1 MADLDTSSLARK
13 VQGQKIVSDDTNRRR
28 ISADKLD
35 THTAV
40 AIWSSFASQ
49 TPSRSAT
56 GSQMIASVV
65 PHPRVTLHFT
75 PIAVLTNY
83 QRSMFNDIVG

>member
-1 MADLDTSSLARK
+1 
-13 VQGQKIVSDDTNRRR
+13 
-28 ISADKLD
+28 
-35 THTAV
+35 
-40 AIWSSFASQ
+40 
-49 TPSRSAT
+49 
-56 GSQMIASVV
+56 MIASVV